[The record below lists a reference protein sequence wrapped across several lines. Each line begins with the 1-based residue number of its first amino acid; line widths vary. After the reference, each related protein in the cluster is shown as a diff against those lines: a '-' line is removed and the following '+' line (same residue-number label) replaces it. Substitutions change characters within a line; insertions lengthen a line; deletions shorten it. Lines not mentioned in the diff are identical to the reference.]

1 MALQDQMMS
10 EYDQSEEEEEYDD
23 QAHLE
28 IEGMED
34 EGEMME

>member
-23 QAHLE
+23 QAPLE